1 MEIPSEY
8 AGEVDRRISQAL
20 NTQAEKTKPQL
31 DGLNRKVSE
40 LTARLESVAE
50 PDTLLRD
57 LEKRTERA
65 EMEASIVERCH
76 EVGLDRRLLDG
87 FSFGN
92 LDEASAKILQLS
104 TAAAVSSDERLQR
117 SLASGDKPGAGN
129 VDGPMEPDYSKMSSE
144 QLRAAH
150 VKDQTRQ
157 LNNRFRAAY

>member
-1 MEIPSEY
+1 MEIPEEY
-8 AGEVDRRISQAL
+8 KAEVDRRISQGIATREETL
-20 NTQAEKTKPQL
+20 RPQI
-31 DGLNRKVSE
+31 DGLNRKVTE

-65 EMEASIVERCH
+65 ELEASIIERCH

-104 TAAAVSSDERLQR
+104 TATAVSSDERLQR

-129 VDGPMEPDYSKMSSE
+129 TDSAVEPDYSKMSSE

-150 VKDQTRQ
+150 IVDQTRL
-157 LNNRFRAAY
+157 LNNKFRAAY